1 MFLGFLCRSTG
12 KESACNAGD
21 LGVIP
26 WLGRSPGEGK
36 GYLPQYSDLENS
48 IDCIVSPW
56 GHKELDMAERL
67 SLFTLVIFGILE
79 RPPSMTTW
87 PDAEH
92 RSFGSMSSV
101 PGYRPSRAVFMCAET
116 NFMTEIPHSMSG
128 IPASRLVWPCSV
140 FGH

>member
-1 MFLGFLCRSTG
+1 MGGFPDSSVG
-12 KESACNAGD
+12 KESTYNAGD
-21 LGVIP
+21 PSLIP
-26 WLGRSPGEGK
+26 GSGRSSREGI
-36 GYLPQYSDLENS
+36 GYPLQYSGLENS
-48 IDCIVSPW
+48 TDCIVSPW